1 VVKVPFR
8 GVVSGAVGPA
18 AGRGRDRFPDERSEI
33 LLEAADAWRAAGG
46 YDRAVELL
54 AEVVEAGGADGCL
67 ARFQLAEVHFE
78 RGADDQAEAE
88 LAALAR
94 DPALNDGTSH
104 LVAELLDERGDLAGA
119 ARWYDRA
126 VARLDSDTIE
136 GLEEPDDLV
145 STMAGIMLRNRRD
158 VRERL
163 GLAPDAMDE
172 RVPEPPAS
180 PTDLDGIRE
189 RIAAGARPQEVRLL
203 TFQRAE
209 RIEALRRW
217 PGEYEGDEYY
227 DAAERRWRELAAEG
241 VPSIRVVPGS
251 VAELVAFAE
260 RAGVS
265 QIDSAV
271 RVKYCETVPQPRTIP
286 WPPPRNAA
294 CWCGSGTK
302 YKKCCGRPG

>member
-1 VVKVPFR
+1 VTSDPVRLAQELEADATRYPE
-8 GVVSGAVGPA
+8 
-18 AGRGRDRFPDERSEI
+18 ERSEI

-54 AEVVEAGGADGCL
+54 ADVIEAGGEDGCQ

-78 RGADDQAEAE
+78 RGAADSAAAE
-88 LAALAR
+88 LALLAR
-94 DPALNDGTSH
+94 DPALDDGICQ

-126 VARLDSDTIE
+126 VARLDADTIE
-136 GLEEPDDLV
+136 GLQEPDDLV
-145 STMAGIMLRNRRD
+145 STMAGIMLRHRRS

-172 RVPEPPAS
+172 RVPEPPAP

-209 RIEALRRW
+209 RAEALRRW

-260 RAGVS
+260 RAGAS
-265 QIDSAV
+265 PSDSAV
-271 RVKYCETVPQPRTIP
+271 RVKYCETVPPQRTIA
-286 WPPPRNAA
+286 WPPQRNGA

>member
-1 VVKVPFR
+1 MSNPVRLAQGLEADASRYPE
-8 GVVSGAVGPA
+8 
-18 AGRGRDRFPDERSEI
+18 ERSEI

-46 YDRAVELL
+46 YERAVELL
-54 AEVVEAGGADGCL
+54 TEVIEAGGEDGCQ

-78 RGADDQAEAE
+78 RGAADEVEAE

-94 DPALNDGTSH
+94 DPALNDGICQ

-126 VARLDSDTIE
+126 VARLDSDTID
-136 GLEEPDDLV
+136 GLQDRDDLV
-145 STMAGIMLRNRRD
+145 STMAGIMLRHRRD

-163 GLAPDAMDE
+163 GLAPDTMDE
-172 RVPEPPAS
+172 LVAEPLSPPTEFPAP

-189 RIAAGARPQEVRLL
+189 RLAAGARPQEVRLL

-209 RIEALRRW
+209 RAEALRRW
-217 PGEYEGDEYY
+217 PGEYEGEEYY
-227 DAAERRWRELAAEG
+227 DAAERRWRKLAAEG
-241 VPSIRVVPGS
+241 VASIRVVPGS

-260 RAGVS
+260 HAGVS
-265 QIDSAV
+265 PADSAV
-271 RVKYCETVPQPRTIP
+271 RVRYCETVPLQRTIA
-286 WPPPRNAA
+286 WPPPRNAP
-294 CWCGSGTK
+294 CWCGSDTK

>member
-1 VVKVPFR
+1 MRLAQDLEQDATRYPE
-8 GVVSGAVGPA
+8 
-18 AGRGRDRFPDERSEI
+18 ERSEI
-33 LLEAADAWRAAGG
+33 LLEAADAWRAAGE

-54 AEVVEAGGADGCL
+54 AEVIETGGEDGCL

-78 RGADDQAEAE
+78 RGADDEAGAE

-94 DPALNDGTSH
+94 EPALNDGQCQ

-136 GLEEPDDLV
+136 GLQQPHDVV
-145 STMAGIMLRNRRD
+145 STMAGIMLRHRRN

-163 GLAPDAMDE
+163 GLTPDAMDE
-172 RVPEPPAS
+172 RVPEPPAP
-180 PTDLDGIRE
+180 PTDLYGIRE
-189 RIAAGARPQEVRLL
+189 RIAAGARPREIRLL

-209 RIEALRRW
+209 RVEALQRW
-217 PGEYEGDEYY
+217 PGEYEGEEYY

-241 VPSIRVVPGS
+241 VPSLRVVPGS

-260 RAGVS
+260 RTGGS
-265 QIDSAV
+265 PSDSAV
-271 RVKYCETVPQPRTIP
+271 RVKYCETVPQQRTIA

-294 CWCGSGTK
+294 CWCGSGSK